1 MAISGRLVRISKNGT
16 TVVGARTDT
25 VTINNEPIDITDKD
39 ENGWR
44 TFMAAVGTKTVSAE
58 VEGII
63 KDSTILSAV
72 MAAGSTLIDDCEVEI
87 QGIATLSGD
96 FYLQSVSIGAEQ
108 ADVTTFTAT
117 LESTGVISA
126 TYP

>member
-1 MAISGRLVRISKNGT
+1 MAISGRLVRISKNGA

-44 TFMAAVGTKTVSAE
+44 TLMAAVGSKTVSAE